1 VLGINW
7 TYNKLFTD
15 YLDDVSTGYFPD
27 PEALKA
33 ANLELG
39 EVAVELSNPS
49 RLTGQRSTSA
59 DRDGFAYFG
68 FIATLKL

>member
-1 VLGINW
+1 MRKFDLLNFFYGLG
-7 TYNKLFTD
+7 
-15 YLDDVSTGYFPD
+15 
-27 PEALKA
+27 A
-33 ANLELG
+33 ANPELG